1 MKRKTFVAAGLLLA
15 GLGLGLAGCSSMGGA
30 GQGWETLIDGASG
43 LDNFTRMGDANW
55 RAEGGAI
62 VADKGKGGFLV
73 TKKSYKDFQIRA
85 EFWAEE
91 TTNSGIFLR
100 VTGNPAMV
108 GSANS
113 YEVNIFDQRPEPIY
127 GTGAIVGLSK
137 VDPMPKAAGRWNVY
151 EITAK
156 GSQLTAVLN
165 GVKTASANDSKF
177 VQGPFALQYGLGAK
191 DIPGGVIKFRKVQVR
206 EL

>member
-1 MKRKTFVAAGLLLA
+1 MKRKTFVAIALVAAGIA
-15 GLGLGLAGCSSMGGA
+15 LAGCTSMGGMEP
-30 GQGWETLIDGASG
+30 GWETLIDGASG

-62 VADKGKGGFLV
+62 VADKGKGGFLL
-73 TKKSYKDFQIRA
+73 TKKSYKDFEIRA
-85 EFWAEE
+85 EFWAED

-100 VTGNPAMV
+100 VTGNPAMAA
-108 GSANS
+108 SANS
-113 YEVNIFDQRPEPIY
+113 YEVNIFDQRPDPLY

-137 VDPMPKAAGRWNVY
+137 VNPMPKAAGKWNVY

-156 GSQLTAVLN
+156 GSQLTAKLN
-165 GVKTASANDSKF
+165 GVQTASAQDSKF

-191 DIPGGVIKFRKVQVR
+191 DIQGGVIKFRKVQVR

>member
-1 MKRKTFVAAGLLLA
+1 MNRKTFVAAALLSA
-15 GLGLGLAGCSSMGGA
+15 GIGLAACTSMGTMGS
-30 GQGWETLIDGASG
+30 GWETLIDGASG

-62 VADKGKGGFLV
+62 VADKGKGGFLL
-73 TKKSYKDFQIRA
+73 TKKSYKDFEIRA
-85 EFWAEE
+85 EFWAED

-100 VTGNPAMV
+100 VTGNPAMAA
-108 GSANS
+108 SANS
-113 YEVNIFDQRPEPIY
+113 YEVNIFDQRPDPLY

-137 VDPMPKAAGRWNVY
+137 VNPMPKAAGKWNVY

-156 GSQLTAVLN
+156 GSQLTAKLN
-165 GVKTASANDSKF
+165 GVQTASAQDSKF

-191 DIPGGVIKFRKVQVR
+191 DIQGGVIKFRKVQVR

>member
-1 MKRKTFVAAGLLLA
+1 MNRKTFVAVALLA
-15 GLGLGLAGCSSMGGA
+15 AGIGLAGCTSMGSMEP
-30 GQGWETLIDGASG
+30 GWETLIDGASG
-43 LDNFTRMGDANW
+43 LDNFTRQGDANW

-73 TKKSYKDFQIRA
+73 AKKSYKDFQLRI
-85 EFWAEE
+85 EFWAEG

-100 VTGNPAMV
+100 VTGNPPTIS
-108 GSANS
+108 SAAS
-113 YEVNIFDQRPEPIY
+113 YEVNIFDQRPDPLY

-156 GSQLTAVLN
+156 GSQLTAKLN
-165 GVKTASANDSKF
+165 GVQTASAQDSKF

-191 DIPGGVIKFRKVQVR
+191 DIQGGVIKFRKVQVR

>member
-1 MKRKTFVAAGLLLA
+1 MNRKTFVAAAVLSA
-15 GLGLGLAGCSSMGGA
+15 GIGLAACTSMGTMGS
-30 GQGWETLIDGASG
+30 GWETLIDGASG

-62 VADKGKGGFLV
+62 VADKGKGGFLL
-73 TKKSYKDFQIRA
+73 TKKSYKDFEIRA
-85 EFWAEE
+85 EFWAED

-100 VTGNPAMV
+100 VTGNPAMAA
-108 GSANS
+108 SANS
-113 YEVNIFDQRPEPIY
+113 YEVNIFDQRPDPLY

-137 VDPMPKAAGRWNVY
+137 VNPMPKAAGKWNVY

-156 GSQLTAVLN
+156 GSQLTAKLN
-165 GVKTASANDSKF
+165 GVQTASAQDSKF

-191 DIPGGVIKFRKVQVR
+191 DIQGGVIKFRKVQVR

>member
-1 MKRKTFVAAGLLLA
+1 MSPLTRRKIPLLVV
-15 GLGLGLAGCSSMGGA
+15 SSDQNSA
-30 GQGWETLIDGASG
+30 RIWKSLYD
-43 LDNFTRMGDANW
+43 
-55 RAEGGAI
+55 
-62 VADKGKGGFLV
+62 FLV

-85 EFWAEE
+85 EFWAED

-100 VTGNPAMV
+100 VTGDAKSV
-108 GSANS
+108 GSVNS
-113 YEVNIFDQRPEPIY
+113 YEVNIFDQRPDPLY

-156 GSQLTAVLN
+156 GSQLTAKLN
-165 GVKTASANDSKF
+165 GVQTASAQDSKF
-177 VQGPFALQYGLGAK
+177 AQGPFALQYGLGAK
-191 DIPGGVIKFRKVQVR
+191 DIQGGVIKFRKVQVR

>member
-1 MKRKTFVAAGLLLA
+1 MKRKTFVAIALVAAGIA
-15 GLGLGLAGCSSMGGA
+15 LAGCTSMGGMEP
-30 GQGWETLIDGASG
+30 GWETLIDGASG

-62 VADKGKGGFLV
+62 VADKGKGGFLL

-85 EFWAEE
+85 EFWAED

-100 VTGNPAMV
+100 VTGNPAMAA
-108 GSANS
+108 SANS
-113 YEVNIFDQRPEPIY
+113 YEVNIFDQRPDPLY

-156 GSQLTAVLN
+156 GSQLTAKLN
-165 GVKTASANDSKF
+165 GVQTASAQDSKF
-177 VQGPFALQYGLGAK
+177 VQGPFALQYALGAK
-191 DIPGGVIKFRKVQVR
+191 DIPGGAIKFRKVQVR

>member
-1 MKRKTFVAAGLLLA
+1 MKRKTFVATALIAAGI
-15 GLGLGLAGCSSMGGA
+15 GLAGCTSMGGMEA
-30 GQGWETLIDGASG
+30 GWETLIDGASG

-62 VADKGKGGFLV
+62 VADKGKGGFLL

-85 EFWAEE
+85 EFWAED

-100 VTGNPAMV
+100 VTGNPAMAA
-108 GSANS
+108 SANS
-113 YEVNIFDQRPEPIY
+113 YEVNIFDQRPDPLY

-156 GSQLTAVLN
+156 GPQLTAKLN
-165 GVKTASANDSKF
+165 GVQTASAQDSKF

-191 DIPGGVIKFRKVQVR
+191 DIQGGVIKFRKVQVR

>member
-1 MKRKTFVAAGLLLA
+1 MNRKTFVAVALLA
-15 GLGLGLAGCSSMGGA
+15 AGIGLAGCTSMGSMEP
-30 GQGWETLIDGASG
+30 GWETLIDGASG
-43 LDNFTRMGDANW
+43 LDNFTRQGDANW

-73 TKKSYKDFQIRA
+73 AKKSYKDFQLRI
-85 EFWAEE
+85 EFWAEG

-100 VTGNPAMV
+100 VTGNPPTIS
-108 GSANS
+108 SAAS
-113 YEVNIFDQRPEPIY
+113 YEVNIFDQRPDPLY

-156 GSQLTAVLN
+156 GSQLTAKLN
-165 GVKTASANDSKF
+165 GVQTASAQDSKF

-191 DIPGGVIKFRKVQVR
+191 DIQGGAIKFRKVQAR

>member
-1 MKRKTFVAAGLLLA
+1 MKRKTFVAIALVAAGIA
-15 GLGLGLAGCSSMGGA
+15 LAGCTSMGGMEP
-30 GQGWETLIDGASG
+30 GWETLIDGASG

-55 RAEGGAI
+55 RAEDGAI
-62 VADKGKGGFLV
+62 VADKGKGGFLL

-85 EFWAEE
+85 EFWAED

-100 VTGNPAMV
+100 VTGNPAMAA
-108 GSANS
+108 SANS
-113 YEVNIFDQRPEPIY
+113 YEVNIFDQRPDPLY

-156 GSQLTAVLN
+156 GSQLTAKLN
-165 GVKTASANDSKF
+165 GVQTASAQDSKF
-177 VQGPFALQYGLGAK
+177 VQGPFALQYALGAK
-191 DIPGGVIKFRKVQVR
+191 DIPGGAIKFRKVQVR